1 MFEACARVSYARD
14 QEASSSFDARPGRA
28 TGRAGAAAIRRS
40 RSLDPANPRR
50 DEGRAPDLPRA
61 GRAISPAHRRVRQER
76 AGDQRHRD
84 HESGGAEAG
93 RRDGSAVQARRTVGP
108 APLHPDHRQRQLR
121 NDRAAERQRLARAGR
136 VCVEQGCV
144 PGREDQG
151 GRRDRDRQVEHG
163 RVGVHAE
170 RDPQLDPAGLHEES
184 LRARSRH
191 RGIERR
197 HRGVG
202 GGQLRHR
209 RPRQRHRQ
217 LDPRARPRTRRWP
230 AFARR
235 WD

>member
-1 MFEACARVSYARD
+1 MRVKRLSLTVLLLSVSAWPAAQAPPPFD
-14 QEASSSFDARPGRA
+14 VHEASIRQIHDAMKAGRL
-28 TGRAGAAAIRRS
+28 TCRG
-40 RSLDPANPRR
+40 
-50 DEGRAPDLPRA
+50 A
-61 GRAISPAHRRVRQER
+61 GRAVSPPHRRVRQER
-76 AGDQRHRD
+76 AGDQCHRD
-84 HESGGAEAG
+84 HESGGVEAG
-93 RRDGSAVQARRTVGP
+93 RRDGSALQAGRSLGP

-121 NDRAAERQRLARAGR
+121 NDRAAERQRLARARR
-136 VCVEQGCV
+136 VRVEQGCV
-144 PGREDQG
+144 PGPEDQG

-170 RDPQLDPAGLHEES
+170 RDAQLDPARLHEES

-197 HRGVG
+197 HRGRG

-217 LDPRARPRTRRWP
+217 LDPRARHLTRRWP
-230 AFARR
+230 AFDRR